1 MTEAKAEEYTA
12 DQAQAD
18 KAQMS
23 DEELAVALGAQDPA
37 HQEMLRR
44 YIGKDLFERTVAQ
57 ANTSR

>member
-23 DEELAVALGAQDPA
+23 DEELAVALGSQDPA